1 MFTLSIFQTPD
12 ARPEINCSPIYLS
25 LNSQPT
31 TLNHLQPVTR
41 PAGIGLWVLRQKS
54 SAVEKPDP
62 VSGDNR

>member
-1 MFTLSIFQTPD
+1 MFDVPRFSKSSHLS
-12 ARPEINCSPIYLS
+12 
-25 LNSQPT
+25 
-31 TLNHLQPVTR
+31 PVTR